1 MHNQDS
7 HSNSSERIE
16 LAALGAIAAL
26 DQTHGDLADAMASDP
41 DFAADV
47 AAFEAAAAALAYAAP
62 PVPMAADLKQRLWAR
77 LEPAAET
84 SAETSEL
91 LQLLST
97 SIADLKQQAAALKWK
112 VVDAAPG
119 FEIATWKIDRA
130 SRETALF
137 VRADGEGR
145 FPDHRHAI
153 GEVILV
159 LEGDIIVGEQTY
171 GVGDRIPSAAGS
183 IHGPATRTGCL
194 LLCISSLDDRF
205 V

>member
-1 MHNQDS
+1 MQNQDPNFNLS
-7 HSNSSERIE
+7 ENSE
-16 LAALGAIAAL
+16 LAALKAIAAL
-26 DQTHGDLADAMASDP
+26 DPTNGDLADALAGDP

-47 AAFEAAAAALAYAAP
+47 TAFEAAVADLAYAAP
-62 PVPMAADLKQRLWAR
+62 PVPMTADLKQRLWAR
-77 LEPAAET
+77 LESPAQT
-84 SAETSEL
+84 GSETSEL
-91 LQLLST
+91 LQLLSI
-97 SIADLKQQAAALKWK
+97 SIAELKQQAVALEWQA
-112 VVDAAPG
+112 VAAAPG

-137 VRADGEGR
+137 VRAEGEGR

-183 IHGPATRTGCL
+183 IHGPETRTGCL
-194 LLCISSLDDRF
+194 LLCIASLDDCF